1 LLPVRADTG
10 AAELGLTCVVS
21 PHFDDAV
28 LSCAHLIAGLSSSFV
43 LTVFSGG
50 PEHAGQISAWD
61 RSSGFSTGDDV
72 MAARAAE
79 DVAALSRLGATPR
92 ALGFS
97 QYRAA
102 VPLWARTVLWRVI
115 RHIRTNRGRDL
126 LGRDI
131 VERLAGELESMAP
144 QSCVIPLGVSHDDH
158 LLTSSACLEVAR
170 RLPEVRWVVY
180 EDMPYALEDA
190 TGREAA
196 LAAVDSAGFTLEPM
210 TVEIEGDAELKRAAV
225 NAYGSQLRGL
235 GERAELAIAAP
246 ERYYLL
252 TRRLATTTTG

>member
-1 LLPVRADTG
+1 VSAVTGVAD
-10 AAELGLTCVVS
+10 LGRTYVVS

-28 LSCAHLIAGLSSSFV
+28 LSCANLIAGVPGGTV

-50 PEHAGQISAWD
+50 PERAGQISAWD
-61 RSSGFSTGDDV
+61 RLCGFSAGEDV

-79 DVAALSRLGATPR
+79 DAAALSQLGASPR
-92 ALGFS
+92 SLGFS
-97 QYRAA
+97 QYRAV
-102 VPLWARTVLWRVI
+102 VPLWARTVLWRAI
-115 RHIRTNRGRDL
+115 RHVRAHRGRSAL
-126 LGRDI
+126 TEE
-131 VERLAGELESMAP
+131 VAERLAGELRSTVV
-144 QSCVIPLGVSHDDH
+144 QSCAVPLGVSHDDH
-158 LLTSSACLEVAR
+158 LVTTSACLEVAR

-190 TGREAA
+190 SGREAA

-235 GERAELAIAAP
+235 GARAELAIAAP

-252 TRRLATTTTG
+252 TRRVGGAGT

>member
-1 LLPVRADTG
+1 
-10 AAELGLTCVVS
+10 VS

-28 LSCAHLIAGLSSSFV
+28 LSCADLIAGLSSSFV

-50 PEHAGQISAWD
+50 PARVGQISAWD
-61 RSSGFSTGDDV
+61 RSCGFSTGDDV

-79 DVAALSRLGATPR
+79 DVAALNQLGATPS

-115 RHIRTNRGRDL
+115 RHVRTNRGRDL

-144 QSCVIPLGVSHDDH
+144 QSCVMPLGVSHDDH

-170 RLPEVRWVVY
+170 RMPEVRWFVY
-180 EDMPYALEDA
+180 EDLPYALEDTA
-190 TGREAA
+190 GRDAA
-196 LAAVDSAGFTLEPM
+196 LAAVRAAGFEPEPM
-210 TVEIEGDAELKRAAV
+210 NVVIESDTERKRAAV
-225 NAYGSQLRGL
+225 DCYASQLRGL
-235 GERAELAIAAP
+235 GERVELAVSAP
-246 ERYYLL
+246 ECYYLL
-252 TRRLATTTTG
+252 TPMVEPAPAETSGRPSKAAH